1 MEEIRQ
7 PDKYIDNK
15 TIALLTEHPGE
26 TPEEPVYGQVG
37 CGDGVDSSCSTS
49 RAESLASTMWRIQAW
64 EEILKYPEQATNKPT
79 STG

>member
-1 MEEIRQ
+1 MRQ

-15 TIALLTEHPGE
+15 TIALLTEHPGVE

-49 RAESLASTMWRIQAW
+49 RYRV
-64 EEILKYPEQATNKPT
+64 T
-79 STG
+79 SEAQYSHWPDTGLGRDTKIS